1 MRLTNFDKLVNEILM
16 PQKNNLVV
24 IFPGRF
30 QPFHMGHK
38 KFYELAKKQFPAAD
52 FFIATSD
59 IPEKSSTKEPERYP
73 FNFNEKKQIMIAA
86 GIPENEIVQVK
97 QPYRPIEILKNYD
110 QNVAKVIYV
119 VGEKDMKGD
128 PRFAFGMTKKGKPTY
143 FQPFKSLNELEP
155 FKEDGGHGYI
165 FSPGTIQFTI
175 NGKTITSASELRNL
189 YKSSDEN
196 MRKEIIK
203 SVLGKF
209 NPKIYNLFNSKL
221 S

>member
-1 MRLTNFDKLVNEILM
+1 MKILNFDKLVNEILM
-16 PQKNNLVV
+16 PQKNNLIV

-30 QPFHMGHK
+30 QPFHTGHK

-59 IPEKSSTKEPERYP
+59 IPEKDAAKDPERYP
-73 FNFNEKKQIMIAA
+73 FNFNEKKEIMMSA

-97 QPYRPIEILKNYD
+97 QPYKPIEILKNYD
-110 QNVAKVIYV
+110 PNVAKVIYI
-119 VGEKDMKGD
+119 VGEKDMKDD

-143 FQPFKSLNELEP
+143 FQPFKNLNELQP

-165 FSPGTIQFTI
+165 FSPGTIQFSV
-175 NGKTITSASELRNL
+175 NGKNITSASELRNL

-196 MRKEIIK
+196 TRKEIIK
-203 SVLGKF
+203 QILGKF
-209 NPKIYNLFNSKL
+209 DPKIYSLFNSKL